1 MLENPKVPFYN
12 RWWFWVIAVFLVIGI
27 VNANDDDEETVSSEH
42 DNVTNDANRHV
53 ETGKQLDEKL
63 L

>member
-1 MLENPKVPFYN
+1 MSEHNNIPFYN
-12 RWWFWVIAVFLVIGI
+12 GWWFWVIAVFLVIGI
-27 VNANDDDEETVSSEH
+27 VNANDDEETVSSEH